1 MMIITVI
8 ANYFILSILM
18 IIIST
23 TFLGYKLSTNRFLF
37 VNLLFFIFAIV
48 ILYVLNIQTILSY
61 LLLTSLYIIGL
72 RYSIASVKL
81 KSIIYVHSIFYLL
94 NIIISYSITTFT
106 QVSHS
111 NAKTIELVIN
121 IVFVCLCL
129 IVSYTKLKGTI
140 SYIIHSMSRTIKI
153 IVLLLLVL
161 CMLNIA
167 LVSDIQHYVRTDGLL
182 FVVKTISLSTVLII
196 GIIAPIV
203 IIISTSNSHLKNLT
217 ANYENQLAA
226 QAEHYSALSKA
237 NFELRRFRHDLNNI
251 KIGVVQLINE
261 GKHTEAISM
270 LDSANTDIYSTT
282 NSLLKFDTG
291 NGIVDALLADKQQK
305 AASSNIKIVF
315 EGAVVTE
322 NITATELCV
331 IFGNTIDNAIEA
343 CKKIDVEIEKII
355 NIICKCN
362 SGFLF
367 LNMSNPVREP
377 IIIKNNL
384 PTTTKDE
391 KSLHGY
397 GLYSLDKVI
406 KKHHGELNLSCS
418 DSTFSLD
425 LSVCL

>member
-1 MMIITVI
+1 MSII
-8 ANYFILSILM
+8 FILETLLYYFCLLTVSV
-18 IIIST
+18 
-23 TFLGYKLSTNRFLF
+23 KLFNGSTNKLKVISSFLLYIPLF
-37 VNLLFFIFAIV
+37 VTSIYVPIEIFAIYNIV
-48 ILYVLNIQTILSY
+48 FQFVELIVLKLIVRNIKFGNLIY
-61 LLLTSLYIIGL
+61 FYII
-72 RYSIASVKL
+72 
-81 KSIIYVHSIFYLL
+81 IFCL
-94 NIIISYSITTFT
+94 NIIVTSAIVTALSANTNEE
-106 QVSHS
+106 VV
-111 NAKTIELVIN
+111 IE
-121 IVFVCLCL
+121 
-129 IVSYTKLKGTI
+129 
-140 SYIIHSMSRTIKI
+140 I
-153 IVLLLLVL
+153 IVHCFMVASCTLICFTKFREKIQNTIFLTTWKIKLLILLLVMFSML
-161 CMLNIA
+161 CIVLVIDSDFYSYDESWKSTLQNI
-167 LVSDIQHYVRTDGLL
+167 LV
-182 FVVKTISLSTVLII
+182 VLII
-196 GIIAPIV
+196 LVCTTFPV
-203 IIISTSNSHLKNLT
+203 LVVISTNNSYLKNLT

-237 NFELRRFRHDLNNI
+237 NFELRRFRHDLTNI

-343 CKKIDVEIEKII
+343 CKKIDIEIEKII

-384 PTTTKDE
+384 PATTKDE
-391 KSLHGY
+391 KSLHGF

-418 DSTFSLD
+418 DSTFCLD

>member
-1 MMIITVI
+1 MLVSTGNYLILLTLLVSVSSQILNNKIRTKRFIFCTITSSMFI
-8 ANYFILSILM
+8 ALALLLFNTNPLICQLLITLCHILTLKISLDNMSVKAAAYICVFI
-18 IIIST
+18 
-23 TFLGYKLSTNRFLF
+23 
-37 VNLLFFIFAIV
+37 NLLNAVISYTLTSVFDYTKHGLKILEVAINLVFLVLFALLCYSPKIK
-48 ILYVLNIQTILSY
+48 ISMITILSS
-61 LLLTSLYIIGL
+61 T
-72 RYSIASVKL
+72 
-81 KSIIYVHSIFYLL
+81 
-94 NIIISYSITTFT
+94 
-106 QVSHS
+106 
-111 NAKTIELVIN
+111 
-121 IVFVCLCL
+121 
-129 IVSYTKLKGTI
+129 
-140 SYIIHSMSRTIKI
+140 SRTVKFI
-153 IVLLLLVL
+153 ILLLLSL
-161 CMLNIA
+161 CIVNIA
-167 LVSDIQHYVRTDGLL
+167 LVSDIQHYVKTDGLL

-237 NFELRRFRHDLNNI
+237 NFELRRFRHDLTNI

-343 CKKIDVEIEKII
+343 CKKIDIEIEKII

-384 PTTTKDE
+384 PATTKDE
-391 KSLHGY
+391 KSLHGF

-418 DSTFSLD
+418 DSTFCLD